1 MPITYT
7 VDRDQQLITEI
18 WTGDIDSPLLGAYW
32 TEYLKDP
39 DVLKIRRTLVDLRQA
54 VIRFNVYELSVLV
67 GNVVLPVVYD
77 KKWIWKTAIVV
88 GNTAQFKVSQEY
100 HALAQYYS
108 EDAIFD
114 TVEKARNWLCGPE
127 TPKSGPEAPVAG

>member
-7 VDRDQQLITEI
+7 VDRDQKLITEI
-18 WTGDIDSPLLGAYW
+18 WTGDVHGSDLGAYW

-54 VIRFNVYELSVLV
+54 VIHFNAYELSILV
-67 GNVVLPVVYD
+67 GNIVFPVVYD
-77 KKWIWKTAIVV
+77 KRWKWKTAIVV
-88 GNTAQFKVSQEY
+88 GNTAQFKVSRQY
-100 HALAQYYS
+100 QALAKYYS

-114 TVEKARNWLCGPE
+114 TVEQARNWL
-127 TPKSGPEAPVAG
+127 SGPESPES